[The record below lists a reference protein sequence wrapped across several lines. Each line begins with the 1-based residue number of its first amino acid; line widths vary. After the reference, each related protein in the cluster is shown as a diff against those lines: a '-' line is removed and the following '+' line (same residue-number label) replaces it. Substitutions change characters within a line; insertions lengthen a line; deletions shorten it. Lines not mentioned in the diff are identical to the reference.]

1 MKKQKTVAQQQI
13 EKWAK
18 LYVES
23 LTEDELSH
31 STSDSDLLNTCFS
44 TLLRFMVGDGNS
56 VLKDE
61 EWMLYLINDI
71 NAAIDKGLFNPQ
83 FDDKQNLKKIN
94 AMHFG
99 ADIDESDED
108 TEDSED
114 STEDSAE
121 DSED

>member
-1 MKKQKTVAQQQI
+1 MKNQKTATQQQI
-13 EKWAK
+13 ENWAK

-56 VLKDE
+56 VLKNE
-61 EWMLYLINDI
+61 EQMLYLINDI

-99 ADIDESDED
+99 SDIGESDED
-108 TEDSED
+108 MEDS
-114 STEDSAE
+114 EDSAE